1 MRHQR
6 MREVGRQE
14 GGWQEDGLRQSGG
27 RLGNLWHFQEG
38 PEDLS
43 LQAVLQDLEEGEEGR
58 AQGVGVAQN
67 QPAK

>member
-6 MREVGRQE
+6 MRGWVDKKAGRKMAYDRAVDVWGTRE
-14 GGWQEDGLRQSGG
+14 YPAKVRKI
-27 RLGNLWHFQEG
+27 
-38 PEDLS
+38 S

-67 QPAK
+67 QPAKLC